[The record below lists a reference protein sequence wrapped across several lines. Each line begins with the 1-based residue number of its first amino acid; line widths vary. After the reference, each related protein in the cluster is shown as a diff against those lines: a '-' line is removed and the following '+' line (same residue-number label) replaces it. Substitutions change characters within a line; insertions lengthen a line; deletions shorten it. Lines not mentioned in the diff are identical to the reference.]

1 RARRP
6 RHPPAGARRGR
17 LGLSRTA
24 RLAGAAPAARRPAHA
39 PRRRG
44 ARSARRG
51 AGRRGRAP
59 ARRSRDGPA
68 AARRHER
75 PPVARAVRGRRARRA
90 PRSRRRARV
99 GGRAPRRALDRG
111 RLAQAARRVPAA
123 EGARS
128 VSFSS
133 PVLLAFL
140 VVVPLAVAGVVF
152 LERRRRA
159 RASSWAPTS
168 LQPNMVSA
176 PTPLRRH
183 LPTALVLVGLAL
195 LLVGFARPKAS
206 FHVRSQEATLVFVL
220 DVSGSMAA
228 DDARPS
234 RLAAAEAVIG
244 RFLDSAPSGYRVAL
258 VTFSDH
264 VAVAAAPTHDL
275 AFVRSAVARAHTAE
289 QGTALA
295 DAVARAVQ
303 LAASV
308 RGTSSSVRPP
318 AGIVV
323 LSDGGQTAGRLTPQ
337 QAALRAR
344 RARVPVSTVLLGT
357 PDGVVQQQLR
367 GGYT

>member
-1 RARRP
+1 QRHAARRARARRP
-6 RHPPAGARRGR
+6 RHSPAGARGGR

-24 RLAGAAPAARRPAHA
+24 RLAGAAPTPRGPAHA
-39 PRRRG
+39 ARRRG
-44 ARSARRG
+44 AGSARGG
-51 AGRRGRAP
+51 AGRRRRAP
-59 ARRSRDGPA
+59 AGRSRDRAA

-75 PPVARAVRGRRARRA
+75 PPVARALCGRRARRA
-90 PRSRRRARV
+90 PWSRRRARL

-111 RLAQAARRVPAA
+111 RLAPAARGVPAA
-123 EGARS
+123 TGARS

-133 PVLLAFL
+133 PGLLAFL
-140 VVVPLAVAGVVF
+140 VAVPVAVAGVVF

-159 RASSWAPTS
+159 RASSS
-168 LQPNMVSA
+168 RQPNMVAA
-176 PTPLRRH
+176 PPAIRRH
-183 LPTALVLVGLAL
+183 LPTALLLVGLAL

-228 DDARPS
+228 NDAPPS
-234 RLAAAEAVIG
+234 RLAAAKAVVG

-357 PDGVVQQQLR
+357 P
-367 GGYT
+367 

>member
-1 RARRP
+1 
-6 RHPPAGARRGR
+6 
-17 LGLSRTA
+17 
-24 RLAGAAPAARRPAHA
+24 
-39 PRRRG
+39 
-44 ARSARRG
+44 
-51 AGRRGRAP
+51 
-59 ARRSRDGPA
+59 
-68 AARRHER
+68 
-75 PPVARAVRGRRARRA
+75 
-90 PRSRRRARV
+90 
-99 GGRAPRRALDRG
+99 
-111 RLAQAARRVPAA
+111 
-123 EGARS
+123 

-234 RLAAAEAVIG
+234 RLAAAKAVIG

-367 GGYT
+367 GGYTERIQVPAEPQLLEVLAQQSGGRFIAGPQTVDTSAVYDELGSREGKRRKTIEVSSAAAAGGLVFMLAGGLLSGVWFRRIP